1 MDAHLKVLHVL
12 SDQRVNLLSICPHL
26 VISDLAA
33 GLLIL

>member
-12 SDQRVNLLSICPHL
+12 SDQRMNLLSICPHL